1 MKAGIP
7 RALLYYKYAP
17 FWERFLES
25 CGVEVIK
32 SPPTNKAILKT
43 GVEEAESEICLPVKV
58 FYGHAIYLS
67 KKVDFLLI
75 PRVVRVEKGAYTCP
89 KLLGLPDMIRGISDA
104 KIITPLVNLGAGFRS
119 YVESWCS
126 VGDFLGVNRN
136 RAWHAFKDA
145 WLNQR
150 IFERKRKRPLK
161 KGSLR
166 VGLAGHSYSISD
178 RYLSFNLVE
187 RLKLHGAEVLL
198 AEEVSPLERE
208 MALRSLPKSIFWSYE
223 KEIVGAAIHWARKKL
238 VHGIIFVNSFA
249 CGPDSLM
256 QVVVE
261 NEVSEKYGLPV
272 MSLVLDEHS
281 SEVGFL
287 TRIEAFLDMLSW
299 KRKREE

>member
-17 FWERFLES
+17 FWEGFLES
-25 CGVEVIK
+25 CGVKVVK
-32 SPPTNKAILKT
+32 SPPTNKAILKK

-58 FYGHAIYLS
+58 FYGHAIYLAE
-67 KKVDFLLI
+67 KVDFLLI
-75 PRVVRVEKGAYTCP
+75 PRVVRVEKKAYTCP
-89 KLLGLPDMIRGISDA
+89 KLLGLPDMIRGISDV
-104 KIITPLVNLGAGFRS
+104 KIISPLINLGAGFRS

-126 VGDFLGVNRN
+126 VADFLGVNRN

-145 WLNQR
+145 WLKQKV
-150 IFERKRKRPLK
+150 FERKRRKPLR
-161 KGSLR
+161 KGVLR
-166 VGLAGHSYSISD
+166 IGLAGHSYSILD
-178 RYLSFNLVE
+178 KYLSFNLVE
-187 RLKLHGAEVLL
+187 RLKSHGAEVLL
-198 AEEVSPLERE
+198 AEEVPPRERE
-208 MALRSLPKSIFWSYE
+208 VALKGLPKSIFWSYE
-223 KEIVGAAIHWARKKL
+223 KEIVGAAMHWAKKGL

-256 QVVVE
+256 QMVVE
-261 NEVSEKYGLPV
+261 NEVSEKCGLPV

-299 KRKREE
+299 KRRREE